1 MSPMTGQMRQTKITF
16 HFNYQKQS
24 DQFQE
29 NILVKQTLFLIAF
42 ILKYRYIFKNFSF
55 TTKLLFY
62 YFDLKENE
70 FAQYSS
76 GVLKFNISSI
86 INLV

>member
-29 NILVKQTLFLIAF
+29 NILEKQILFLIAF
-42 ILKYRYIFKNFSF
+42 ILK
-55 TTKLLFY
+55 
-62 YFDLKENE
+62 
-70 FAQYSS
+70 
-76 GVLKFNISSI
+76 
-86 INLV
+86 